1 MLYRISN
8 KTTKGFSNRTTDMKT
23 LKIFVDC
30 HVFDGNFQGTTT
42 YLKGL
47 YSELL
52 KDKNTQFFFGAYNTA
67 FLKTIFGVHDNL
79 TYVSYKAK
87 NKFYRL
93 LFDAPRIIKK
103 KKIDYAHFQY
113 VVPPIKACK
122 YIVTIH
128 DVLFLDFPEY
138 FPLSYRLKNKFLF
151 KTSAKR
157 SDLVLTVSEYSK
169 QQIQKHFDIEKVT
182 ITSNAIDSVYYEEY
196 NKNEVQKQVRE
207 KFNATNYFLYVSRWE
222 PRKNHDRLLKAFV
235 ENKCYKTYSLVFVGD
250 KTIENKVYNHYY
262 ASLPDK
268 IKATILSFNNVNY
281 QDLILL
287 VRGSAL
293 SIYPS
298 IAEGFGIPPLESL
311 AARIPTI
318 CSNTTAMADF
328 QFFGDCLFNPLDLT
342 DLKNKIEIG
351 LKDTQIDQKRNQMET
366 KFTWQFAAEQFK
378 KAISQSY

>member
-1 MLYRISN
+1 MQ
-8 KTTKGFSNRTTDMKT
+8 KT
-23 LKIFVDC
+23 KIFVDC

-52 KDKNTQFFFGAYNTA
+52 KDKTKQFYFGATNTA
-67 FLKTIFGVHDNL
+67 FLETIFGKHDNL

-93 LFDAPRIIKK
+93 SIDIPRIIKK
-103 KKIDYAHFQY
+103 HKIDYAHFQY

-138 FPLSYRLKNKFLF
+138 FPLTYRKKNKLLF

-157 SDLVLTVSEYSK
+157 SDVVLSVSEYSK
-169 QQIQKHFDIEKVT
+169 QQIQKHFGIEKVT
-182 ITSNAIDSVYYEEY
+182 LTPNAIDSVYFEAYD
-196 NKNEVQKQVRE
+196 KSEVQNQVNE
-207 KFNATNYFLYVSRWE
+207 KFNVTNYFLYVSRWE

-235 ENKCYKTYSLVFVGD
+235 ENDYYKTHSLVFVGN
-250 KTIENKVYNHYY
+250 KAIENKVYKDYY
-262 ASLPDK
+262 ASLPQE
-268 IKATILSFNNVNY
+268 IKATIFVFNKVDY
-281 QDLILL
+281 KDLVLL
-287 VRGSAL
+287 VRGADL

-311 AARIPTI
+311 AAKIPTI

-328 QFFGDCLFNPLDLT
+328 NFLGDCLFNPFDLE
-342 DLKNKIEIG
+342 DIKNKIEIG
-351 LKDTQIDQKRNQMET
+351 LNDTQMDQKRNQMMA
-366 KFTWQFAAEQFK
+366 KFTWQFAADQFQ
-378 KAISQSY
+378 KAIS